1 MKPVSP
7 LHEPMHK
14 SAPHPTPLPVQ
25 RGEIS
30 PNDFAHCAH
39 EPEIRNS
46 SPSPPLEERAG
57 ERRPLS
63 RSTSSVHGEGAVPG
77 SAFQRVKSHWANS
90 QPAVTERRPLLLLSE
105 DEVLCWNLLMAA
117 SQVGRKLV
125 RGHPAN
131 GPQTLRIVKPDLVLL
146 DLDLPEEAA
155 WETADA
161 LLEHEDCP
169 PLILLTSRGKQSD
182 FDTAIQAG
190 CLIEKNAAPAKVLQL
205 VELRLRSTTAA
216 QREQNAMLRLVIRW
230 LKPCSWSVQVVPLNR
245 FWGINE

>member
-7 LHEPMHK
+7 LHEPRTAAVSETSRSKVDGLSACAKRKEALHEPIQN
-14 SAPHPTPLPVQ
+14 SAPHPLPVQ
-25 RGEIS
+25 RGE
-30 PNDFAHCAH
+30 
-39 EPEIRNS
+39 E
-46 SPSPPLEERAG
+46 
-57 ERRPLS
+57 
-63 RSTSSVHGEGAVPG
+63 AVPG
-77 SAFQRVKSHWANS
+77 SAFQRVKSHSANS

-190 CLIEKNAAPAKVLQL
+190 CLIEKNAAAAKVLQL

-230 LKPCSWSVQVVPLNR
+230 LKPCSWSVQVTPLNR